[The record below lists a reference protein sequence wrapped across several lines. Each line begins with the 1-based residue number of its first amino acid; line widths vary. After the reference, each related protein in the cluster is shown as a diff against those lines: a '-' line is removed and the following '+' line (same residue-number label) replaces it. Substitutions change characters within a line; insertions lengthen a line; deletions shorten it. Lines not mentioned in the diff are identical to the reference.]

1 MLELIIIVLWWMSG
15 GLDWVTESWNDFM
28 YFEINRLT
36 ELTNDY
42 MEFLKL
48 KENILN
54 SRNLDIVEYKRQI
67 AELED
72 INRILNNNLQNSK
85 NIILELENQLYES
98 VSEEDIVINNNNLD
112 K

>member
-1 MLELIIIVLWWMSG
+1 MLELIMIVLWWMSG

-54 SRNLDIVEYKRQI
+54 SRNLDIIEYKRQI

-72 INRILNNNLQNSK
+72 INRILNNNLKNSK

-98 VSEEDIVINNNNLD
+98 ISEEDIVSNNNNLD
-112 K
+112 E

>member
-72 INRILNNNLQNSK
+72 INRILNNNLNNSK

>member
-1 MLELIIIVLWWMSG
+1 MAG
-15 GLDWVTESWNDFM
+15 GFDWVTESWNDFM

-36 ELTNDY
+36 ELNNDY

-54 SRNLDIVEYKRQI
+54 RRNLDIVEYKRQI
-67 AELED
+67 AELEE
-72 INRILNNNLQNSK
+72 INRILNINLENSK

-98 VSEEDIVINNNNLD
+98 ISEEEIIMNNNLD
-112 K
+112 E

>member
-1 MLELIIIVLWWMSG
+1 
-15 GLDWVTESWNDFM
+15 
-28 YFEINRLT
+28 
-36 ELTNDY
+36 

-54 SRNLDIVEYKRQI
+54 SRNLDIIEYKRQI

-72 INRILNNNLQNSK
+72 INRILNNNLKNSK

-98 VSEEDIVINNNNLD
+98 ISEEDIVSNNNNLD
-112 K
+112 E